1 MATTRV
7 LVRRIA
13 PVSAFRT
20 ALALSLAGLAAWM
33 ICVVLLYFGLDAA
46 GIWAKVNS
54 IIGGTGGSQV
64 VGFGVVISIAA
75 ILGVLM
81 SVLFIVLA
89 PLTAV
94 MYNAIVDLFGGVS
107 VTLSEQPRG
116 KRL

>member
-7 LVRRIA
+7 FVRRIA

-64 VGFGVVISIAA
+64 VGFGVVISVAA

-94 MYNAIVDLFGGVS
+94 MYNAIVDLFGGVN

>member
-46 GIWAKVNS
+46 GIWAKVNY

-64 VGFGVVISIAA
+64 VGFGVVISVAA

>member
-1 MATTRV
+1 M
-7 LVRRIA
+7 
-13 PVSAFRT
+13 
-20 ALALSLAGLAAWM
+20 
-33 ICVVLLYFGLDAA
+33 
-46 GIWAKVNS
+46 NS

-64 VGFGVVISIAA
+64 VGFGVIISVAA

-107 VTLSEQPRG
+107 VTLSEQPRR